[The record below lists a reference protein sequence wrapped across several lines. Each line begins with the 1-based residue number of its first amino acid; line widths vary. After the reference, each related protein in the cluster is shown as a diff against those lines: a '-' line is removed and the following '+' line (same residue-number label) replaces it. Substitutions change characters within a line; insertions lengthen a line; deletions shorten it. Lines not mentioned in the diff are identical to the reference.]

1 MQPKSEGEKLEG
13 KVAYLWTKIQ
23 PIPAP
28 PQISGLTK
36 AETSTRGQIQPLN
49 TPQRLVRQLV
59 QRSLKKHT
67 RNTAAG
73 LNWFSTLNLYLVKRN
88 SFTFWRSHFSSNK
101 IIEMKA
107 EVIFYGGYIPDYL
120 CGRKFYY
127 IWRQD

>member
-13 KVAYLWTKIQ
+13 KVAYLWIKIQ

-28 PQISGLTK
+28 PQIFGLTK
-36 AETSTRGQIQPLN
+36 AETFTRGMIQPLN

-59 QRSLKKHT
+59 QRSLEKPTKKT
-67 RNTAAG
+67 AG

-101 IIEMKA
+101 IN
-107 EVIFYGGYIPDYL
+107 
-120 CGRKFYY
+120 
-127 IWRQD
+127 